1 MAQVNVRI
9 NGRLY
14 QVACEDGQEAHLE
27 RLAHYIDQRVEELV
41 RDVGQVGDARLL
53 VMVSLL
59 IADELADTYDELQ
72 ELRAGQSEARR
83 SAEAEDALAAD
94 LEAMAARVSAL
105 AERIE
110 RGQAADNR

>member
-27 RLAHYIDQRVEELV
+27 KLAHYIDQRVEELV

-72 ELRAGQSEARR
+72 ELREADRRRATALSEDDLAAGLE
-83 SAEAEDALAAD
+83 ALAARVD
-94 LEAMAARVSAL
+94 TLAAR
-105 AERIE
+105 IE
-110 RGQAADNR
+110 QANPV

>member
-27 RLAHYIDQRVEELV
+27 KLAHYIDQRIEDLV

-59 IADELADTYDELQ
+59 IADELADTYDELH
-72 ELRAGQSEARR
+72 ELRDAERNRAPSLSE
-83 SAEAEDALAAD
+83 DDLAAG
-94 LEAMAARVSAL
+94 LESLAARVDAL

-110 RGQAADNR
+110 QVNSV